1 MLRDPLRDPLALSIL
16 SSEKIR
22 RIQNFSG
29 LRAPKKAPESKTLWS
44 TSMNERIKDLAIKT
58 DIWCDENIFNS
69 YAYNA
74 AWEEKFAELIISE
87 CIDTVNKRYMGDN
100 NREDM
105 EVKRCVQALKDRFGI
120 EQ

>member
-44 TSMNERIKDLAIKT
+44 TSMNERIQKLAEQQGLT
-58 DIWCDENIFNS
+58 GPNYFLSSQEL
-69 YAYNA
+69 
-74 AWEEKFAELIISE
+74 EKFAELIVQE
-87 CIDTVNKRYMGDN
+87 CATHLHRRGIEG
-100 NREDM
+100 
-105 EVKRCVQALKDRFGI
+105 FGI
-120 EQ
+120 LEERNLKEHFGVEE